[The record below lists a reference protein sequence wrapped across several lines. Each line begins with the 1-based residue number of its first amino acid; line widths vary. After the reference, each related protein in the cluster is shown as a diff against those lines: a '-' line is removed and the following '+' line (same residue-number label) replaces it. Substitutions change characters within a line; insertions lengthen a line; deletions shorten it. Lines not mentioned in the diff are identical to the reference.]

1 MLKRETKVFKNVPQL
16 LISTSKHMK
25 HWMLSVYSNVF
36 LLFPRNETSS
46 EYYTHYYWKSHTDIT
61 VEIPEPIAQ
70 TCLSPEVPKG
80 LASKWQ
86 YQMGALMQRAVLT
99 AAALGSA
106 LAGAQLTHFVLKP
119 DTRIPEYKP
128 KKE

>member
-1 MLKRETKVFKNVPQL
+1 MKQVASTTHITTGNLTQILLWKFRSRLLKLALVP
-16 LISTSKHMK
+16 
-25 HWMLSVYSNVF
+25 
-36 LLFPRNETSS
+36 
-46 EYYTHYYWKSHTDIT
+46 KS
-61 VEIPEPIAQ
+61 
-70 TCLSPEVPKG
+70 EVPRKG